1 MASDSCLMKIRGVR
15 LLDGCIKLRCEKL
28 SNVCQ
33 VNKEL
38 HDCLVVL
45 GWCKMMV

>member
-1 MASDSCLMKIRGVR
+1 MASDSCVMNIRGVR

-33 VNKEL
+33 VNKEFPWL
-38 HDCLVVL
+38 LSGIRLV
-45 GWCKMMV
+45 